1 MGHSEP
7 SGRVCKGCIK
17 GVQISLRCSGFVLQE
32 RTNSAV
38 QTAGPSEFE
47 RTFYS
52 PQRQTDSDG
61 QNDNLALDPS
71 RVDLALHIQPRRHV
85 GYCSPRCPVAHGK
98 LLTPGA
104 RWCPRRVP
112 PPIACCAGT
121 AELHGAGQGSAT
133 EALSRSDEQLN
144 TTQSYYAVRCWHRS
158 NLPVHSMFI
167 SCQRYMICSEIG
179 YIAAIL
185 APISVYS

>member
-1 MGHSEP
+1 MLQRAQFYNS
-7 SGRVCKGCIK
+7 RVGKRCIK
-17 GVQISLRCSGFVLQE
+17 GVQISLRFSRFVLQE

-47 RTFYS
+47 GTFYS
-52 PQRQTDSDG
+52 PQRQTDSHG

-133 EALSRSDEQLN
+133 EALSRSGRE
-144 TTQSYYAVRCWHRS
+144 TTSFHSNPGADGVLFRLVRRHPRAPGGAS
-158 NLPVHSMFI
+158 QASTLPL
-167 SCQRYMICSEIG
+167 
-179 YIAAIL
+179 AA
-185 APISVYS
+185 PEPPT